1 MIEQLMVKDYI
12 LFDYA
17 LVDFTHGMHVITGE
31 TGAGKSL
38 LIDAIGYLSG
48 KRINGNIV
56 RKGKDKAILQ
66 MVCSTS
72 SPKISQMLEEN
83 GFEVEDSILIT
94 RTVQA
99 NQKST
104 IRINQQITT
113 LSFVRELVS
122 YMIDMHSQMDTY
134 QLMQPSVQLD
144 LLDALA
150 QTKDLREE
158 VAQQYTTL
166 KAIEKEY
173 HTCKNESLSE
183 DELDYLTAQLNR
195 IDELNIQEGELES
208 LQEKV
213 KICAEMEKNTEL
225 FSQSIYQLN
234 KENGLMDTCYDLSKE
249 LSKTNSTSEI
259 ANQLMDIYYRFDEIK
274 ENLQEQLNQFD
285 QSSESIDEMESR
297 IYTIKAMYKR
307 YGGSFFSLME
317 AKANLEKKIER
328 FLSREHILAE
338 METNLSKARKAYD
351 QLAEELSQKRKAIF
365 SSVEQQVNQH
375 CHDLM
380 LEHADFHISSQEKE
394 ASKDGK
400 DAIEFLISM
409 NPGQPLVPLKD
420 SASGGELSRLMLAL
434 KVVFQ
439 AQQGVDT
446 IIFDEIDTGVSGKVA
461 FAMGHKMYTLAQHY
475 QVLCITHLAS
485 VACFGDR
492 HYCVQKTSEDGSTQT
507 SIHLL
512 NEKETLEEL
521 AVMSSGQ
528 VNQASLQAAQELK
541 DRAIHG

>member
-173 HTCKNESLSE
+173 HTCKNESLSD

-307 YGGSFFSLME
+307 YGGSFSSLME

-400 DAIEFLISM
+400 DAIGFLISM

-461 FAMGHKMYTLAQHY
+461 FAMGHKMHTLAQHY

-512 NEKETLEEL
+512 NEKATLEEL

>member
-173 HTCKNESLSE
+173 HTCKNESLSD

-225 FSQSIYQLN
+225 FSQSIYQFN

-307 YGGSFFSLME
+307 YGGSFSSLME

-351 QLAEELSQKRKAIF
+351 QLAEELSQTRKAIF

-461 FAMGHKMYTLAQHY
+461 FAMGHKMHTLAQHY

-512 NEKETLEEL
+512 NQKETLEEL

>member
-134 QLMQPSVQLD
+134 QLMQSSVQLD

-173 HTCKNESLSE
+173 HTCKNESLSD

-307 YGGSFFSLME
+307 YGGSFSSLME

-365 SSVEQQVNQH
+365 NSVEQQVNQH

-461 FAMGHKMYTLAQHY
+461 FAMGHKMHTLAQHY

-492 HYCVQKTSEDGSTQT
+492 HYCVQKMSEDGSTQT

>member
-83 GFEVEDSILIT
+83 GFEVENSILIT

-173 HTCKNESLSE
+173 HTCKNESLSD

-274 ENLQEQLNQFD
+274 ENIQEQLNQFD

-307 YGGSFFSLME
+307 YGGSFSSLME

-461 FAMGHKMYTLAQHY
+461 FAMGHKMHTLAQHY

>member
-173 HTCKNESLSE
+173 HTCKNESLSD

-249 LSKTNSTSEI
+249 LSKTNFTSEI

-307 YGGSFFSLME
+307 YGGSFSSLME

-461 FAMGHKMYTLAQHY
+461 FAMGHKMHTLAQHY

>member
-56 RKGKDKAILQ
+56 RKGNDKAILQ

-158 VAQQYTTL
+158 VAQQYITL

-173 HTCKNESLSE
+173 HTCKNESLSD

-225 FSQSIYQLN
+225 YSQSIYQLN

-307 YGGSFFSLME
+307 YGGSFSSLME

-461 FAMGHKMYTLAQHY
+461 FAMGHKMHTLAQHY

-512 NEKETLEEL
+512 NEKATLEEL

>member
-173 HTCKNESLSE
+173 HTCKNESLSD

-307 YGGSFFSLME
+307 YGGSFSSLME

-338 METNLSKARKAYD
+338 MKTNLSKARKAYD

-461 FAMGHKMYTLAQHY
+461 FAMGHKMHTLAQHY

>member
-173 HTCKNESLSE
+173 HTCKNESLSD

-225 FSQSIYQLN
+225 YSQSIYQLN

-461 FAMGHKMYTLAQHY
+461 FAMGHKMHTLAQHY

>member
-150 QTKDLREE
+150 QTKYLREE

-173 HTCKNESLSE
+173 HTCKNESLSD

-307 YGGSFFSLME
+307 YGGSFSSLME

-351 QLAEELSQKRKAIF
+351 QLAEELSQTRKAIF

-439 AQQGVDT
+439 AQQGVYT

-461 FAMGHKMYTLAQHY
+461 FAMGHKMHTLAQHY

>member
-150 QTKDLREE
+150 QAKDLREE

-173 HTCKNESLSE
+173 HTCKNESLSD

-307 YGGSFFSLME
+307 YGGSFSSLME

-461 FAMGHKMYTLAQHY
+461 FAMGHKMHTLAQHY

>member
-173 HTCKNESLSE
+173 HTCKNESLSD

-225 FSQSIYQLN
+225 YSQSIYQLN

-351 QLAEELSQKRKAIF
+351 QLAEELSQTRKAIF

-461 FAMGHKMYTLAQHY
+461 FAMGHKMHTLAQHY

-492 HYCVQKTSEDGSTQT
+492 YYCVQKTSEDGSTQT

>member
-173 HTCKNESLSE
+173 HTCKNESLSD

-351 QLAEELSQKRKAIF
+351 QLAEELSQTRKAIF

-461 FAMGHKMYTLAQHY
+461 FAMGHKMHTLAQHY

>member
-173 HTCKNESLSE
+173 HTCKNESLSD

-297 IYTIKAMYKR
+297 IYTIKAIYKR

-317 AKANLEKKIER
+317 AKTNLEKKIER

-351 QLAEELSQKRKAIF
+351 QLAEELSQTRKAIF

-461 FAMGHKMYTLAQHY
+461 FAMGHKMHTLAQHY

-528 VNQASLQAAQELK
+528 VNKASLQAAQELK
-541 DRAIHG
+541 DRATHG

>member
-173 HTCKNESLSE
+173 HTCKNESLSD

-259 ANQLMDIYYRFDEIK
+259 VNQLMDIYYRFDEIK

-307 YGGSFFSLME
+307 YGGSVSSLME

-461 FAMGHKMYTLAQHY
+461 FAMGHKMHTLAQHY

>member
-134 QLMQPSVQLD
+134 QLMQSSVQLD

-173 HTCKNESLSE
+173 HTCKNESLSD

-307 YGGSFFSLME
+307 YGGSFSSLME

-338 METNLSKARKAYD
+338 METNLSKARKAYY
-351 QLAEELSQKRKAIF
+351 QLAEELSQTRKAIF

-461 FAMGHKMYTLAQHY
+461 FAMGHKMHTLAQHY

>member
-166 KAIEKEY
+166 KTIEKEY
-173 HTCKNESLSE
+173 HTCKNESLSD

-225 FSQSIYQLN
+225 YSQSIYQLN

-394 ASKDGK
+394 ASNDGK

-461 FAMGHKMYTLAQHY
+461 FAMGHKMHTLAQHY

>member
-158 VAQQYTTL
+158 VAQQYITL

-173 HTCKNESLSE
+173 HTCKNESLSD

-225 FSQSIYQLN
+225 YSQSIYQLN

-307 YGGSFFSLME
+307 YGGSFSSLME

-461 FAMGHKMYTLAQHY
+461 LAMGAKMKALSKNY

-485 VACFGDR
+485 VAVYANT
-492 HYCVQKTSEDGSTQT
+492 HYLVNKKVSASETITNVQELDQDKTIQ
-507 SIHLL
+507 
-512 NEKETLEEL
+512 EL
-521 AVMSSGQ
+521 AVMTSGE
-528 VNQASLQAAQELK
+528 ASQKAKESMQDLWVK
-541 DRAIHG
+541 IHG

>member
-56 RKGKDKAILQ
+56 RKGRDKAILQ

-173 HTCKNESLSE
+173 HTCKNESLSD

-225 FSQSIYQLN
+225 YSQSIYQLN

-307 YGGSFFSLME
+307 YGGSFSSLME

-351 QLAEELSQKRKAIF
+351 QLAEELSQTRKAIF

-461 FAMGHKMYTLAQHY
+461 FAMGHKMHTLAQHY

>member
-56 RKGKDKAILQ
+56 RKGKDKTILQ

-166 KAIEKEY
+166 KAVEKEY
-173 HTCKNESLSE
+173 HTCKNESLSD

-285 QSSESIDEMESR
+285 QSSESIDEMQSR

-351 QLAEELSQKRKAIF
+351 QLAEELSQTRKAIF

-461 FAMGHKMYTLAQHY
+461 FAMGHKMHTLAQHY

-512 NEKETLEEL
+512 NQKETLEEL

>member
-38 LIDAIGYLSG
+38 LIDAIGYLNG

-173 HTCKNESLSE
+173 HTCKNESLSD

-461 FAMGHKMYTLAQHY
+461 FAMGHKMHTLAQHY

>member
-173 HTCKNESLSE
+173 HTCKNESLSD
-183 DELDYLTAQLNR
+183 DELDYLTVQLNR

-461 FAMGHKMYTLAQHY
+461 FAMGHKMHTLAQHY

>member
-134 QLMQPSVQLD
+134 QLMQSSVQLD

-173 HTCKNESLSE
+173 HTCKNESLSD

-307 YGGSFFSLME
+307 YGGSFSSLME

-351 QLAEELSQKRKAIF
+351 QLAEELSQTRKAIF

-461 FAMGHKMYTLAQHY
+461 FAMGHKMHTLAQHY

>member
-144 LLDALA
+144 LLDTLA

-173 HTCKNESLSE
+173 HTCKNESLSD

-365 SSVEQQVNQH
+365 SLVEQQVNQH

-461 FAMGHKMYTLAQHY
+461 FAMGHKMHTLAQHY

-492 HYCVQKTSEDGSTQT
+492 HYCVQKMSEDGSTQT

>member
-173 HTCKNESLSE
+173 HTCKNESLSD

-225 FSQSIYQLN
+225 YSQSIYQLN

-274 ENLQEQLNQFD
+274 ENLQEQLNQFN

-307 YGGSFFSLME
+307 YGGSFSSLME

-400 DAIEFLISM
+400 DAIGFLISM

-461 FAMGHKMYTLAQHY
+461 FAMGHKMHTLAQHY

>member
-94 RTVQA
+94 RMVQA

-166 KAIEKEY
+166 KAVEKEY
-173 HTCKNESLSE
+173 HTCKNESLSD

-461 FAMGHKMYTLAQHY
+461 FAMGHKMHTLAQHY

>member
-351 QLAEELSQKRKAIF
+351 QLAEELSQTRKAIF

-461 FAMGHKMYTLAQHY
+461 FAMGHKMHTLAQHY

>member
-173 HTCKNESLSE
+173 HTCKNESLSD

-274 ENLQEQLNQFD
+274 ENLQEQLNHFD

-307 YGGSFFSLME
+307 YGGSFSSLME

-461 FAMGHKMYTLAQHY
+461 FAMGHKMHTLAQHY

>member
-173 HTCKNESLSE
+173 HTCKNESLSD

-225 FSQSIYQLN
+225 YSQSIYQLN

-259 ANQLMDIYYRFDEIK
+259 ANQLMDIYYRFAEIK

-307 YGGSFFSLME
+307 YGGSFSSLME

-439 AQQGVDT
+439 AQQGVDA

-461 FAMGHKMYTLAQHY
+461 FAMGHKMHTLAQHY

>member
-150 QTKDLREE
+150 QTKDLRKE

-173 HTCKNESLSE
+173 HTCKNESLSD

-225 FSQSIYQLN
+225 YSQSIYQLN

-307 YGGSFFSLME
+307 YGGSFSSLME

-461 FAMGHKMYTLAQHY
+461 FAMGHKMHTLAQHY

-512 NEKETLEEL
+512 NEKATLEEL

>member
-351 QLAEELSQKRKAIF
+351 QLAEELSQKRKAIC

-461 FAMGHKMYTLAQHY
+461 FAMGHKMHTLAQHY

-528 VNQASLQAAQELK
+528 MNQASLQAAQELK

>member
-173 HTCKNESLSE
+173 HTCKNKSLSD

-461 FAMGHKMYTLAQHY
+461 FAMGHKMHTLAQHY

-541 DRAIHG
+541 DRVIHG

>member
-173 HTCKNESLSE
+173 HTCKNESLSD

-365 SSVEQQVNQH
+365 SLVEQQVNQH

-461 FAMGHKMYTLAQHY
+461 FAMGHKMHTLAQHY

>member
-166 KAIEKEY
+166 KTIEKEY
-173 HTCKNESLSE
+173 HTCKNESLSD

-225 FSQSIYQLN
+225 FSQSIYQLD

-307 YGGSFFSLME
+307 YGGSFSSLME

-461 FAMGHKMYTLAQHY
+461 FAMGHKMHTLAQHY

-528 VNQASLQAAQELK
+528 MNQASLQAAQELK

>member
-150 QTKDLREE
+150 QTKDLREA

-173 HTCKNESLSE
+173 HTCKNESLSD

-274 ENLQEQLNQFD
+274 DNLQEQLNQFD

-365 SSVEQQVNQH
+365 SLVEQQVNQH

-461 FAMGHKMYTLAQHY
+461 FAMGHKMHTLAQHY

>member
-173 HTCKNESLSE
+173 HTCKNESLSD

-351 QLAEELSQKRKAIF
+351 QLAEDLSQTRKAIF

-461 FAMGHKMYTLAQHY
+461 FAMGHKMHTLAQHY

-492 HYCVQKTSEDGSTQT
+492 HYCVQKMSEDGSTQT

>member
-173 HTCKNESLSE
+173 HTCKNESLSD

-285 QSSESIDEMESR
+285 QSSESIDEMQSR

-351 QLAEELSQKRKAIF
+351 QLAEELSQTRKAIF

-461 FAMGHKMYTLAQHY
+461 FAMGHKMHTLAQHY

-512 NEKETLEEL
+512 NQKETLEEL

>member
-173 HTCKNESLSE
+173 HTCKNESLSD

-461 FAMGHKMYTLAQHY
+461 FAMGHKMHTLAQHY

-528 VNQASLQAAQELK
+528 VNQASLQAVQELK

>member
-12 LFDYA
+12 LFDSA

-173 HTCKNESLSE
+173 HTCKNESLSD

-365 SSVEQQVNQH
+365 SLVEQQVNQH

-461 FAMGHKMYTLAQHY
+461 FAMGHKMHTLAQHY

-512 NEKETLEEL
+512 NEKDTLEEL

>member
-173 HTCKNESLSE
+173 HTCKNESLSD

-297 IYTIKAMYKR
+297 IYTIKSMYKR
-307 YGGSFFSLME
+307 YGGSFSSLME

-461 FAMGHKMYTLAQHY
+461 FAMGHKMHTLAQHY

>member
-158 VAQQYTTL
+158 MAQQYTTL

-173 HTCKNESLSE
+173 HTCKNESLSD

-409 NPGQPLVPLKD
+409 NPEQPLVPLKD

-461 FAMGHKMYTLAQHY
+461 FAMGHKMHTLAQHY

-512 NEKETLEEL
+512 NEKDTLEEL